1 MVNSHIQLREDVM
14 KQKSII
20 MLTAALALILSATV
34 ALAQPWQGWRGSG
47 GWGPGTQYNRM
58 YNPATVET
66 ISGTVTDI
74 QAVVPYK
81 GMYSGVQIILK
92 TEKETIPVHL
102 GPSWYI
108 ERLDV
113 KIAKGDAIEV
123 KGSRI
128 SFAGKPALL
137 AAELKKDD
145 QTLVLRD
152 ANGIPVWAGWRR

>member
-1 MVNSHIQLREDVM
+1 M

-152 ANGIPVWAGWRR
+152 ANGIPAWAGWRR

>member
-152 ANGIPVWAGWRR
+152 ANGIPAWAGWRR

>member
-1 MVNSHIQLREDVM
+1 M

>member
-1 MVNSHIQLREDVM
+1 
-14 KQKSII
+14 
-20 MLTAALALILSATV
+20 
-34 ALAQPWQGWRGSG
+34 
-47 GWGPGTQYNRM
+47 M